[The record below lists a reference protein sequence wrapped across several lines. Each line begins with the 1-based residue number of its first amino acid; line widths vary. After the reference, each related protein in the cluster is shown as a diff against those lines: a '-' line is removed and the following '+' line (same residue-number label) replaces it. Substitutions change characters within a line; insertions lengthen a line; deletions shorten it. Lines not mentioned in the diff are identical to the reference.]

1 MIQLYCEEKEE
12 NLLRLTIQQALQK
25 EIHFTTYIPLSTQ
38 TTQPPTN
45 QPTSPLQLVLIPK
58 SSILLIR
65 QILKRM
71 HSIFIFGLGNSRAG
85 NLVAFGIAP
94 HQSNA

>member
-1 MIQLYCEEKEE
+1 M
-12 NLLRLTIQQALQK
+12 QALQK
-25 EIHFTTYIPLSTQ
+25 EIRFTTYIPLPTLPPNLPLTNLP
-38 TTQPPTN
+38 TTA
-45 QPTSPLQLVLIPK
+45 LVLIPK

-65 QILKRM
+65 QILKSM

>member
-1 MIQLYCEEKEE
+1 MIQLYCKEE
-12 NLLRLTIQQALQK
+12 EEDLLRVTIQQALQK
-25 EIHFTTYIPLSTQ
+25 EIRFTTYIQLPTQ
-38 TTQPPTN
+38 TNNPPTN
-45 QPTSPLQLVLIPK
+45 QPTSLLQLVLIPK

-65 QILKRM
+65 QILKSM

-85 NLVAFGIAP
+85 NLVAFGIAA

>member
-25 EIHFTTYIPLSTQ
+25 KIRFTTCIPLP
-38 TTQPPTN
+38 TQPPTH
-45 QPTSPLQLVLIPK
+45 QPLTSPLQLVLIPK

-65 QILKRM
+65 QILKSM
-71 HSIFIFGLGNSRAG
+71 HSIFILGLGNSRAG
-85 NLVAFGIAP
+85 NLVAFGIAA

>member
-1 MIQLYCEEKEE
+1 MIQLYCEEEE
-12 NLLRLTIQQALQK
+12 EHLFTSYDTTSLTK
-25 EIHFTTYIPLSTQ
+25 RNSFHNMYTTIYP
-38 TTQPPTN
+38 TTKPPTN
-45 QPTSPLQLVLIPK
+45 QPTSLLQLVLIPK

>member
-1 MIQLYCEEKEE
+1 MIQLHCKEE
-12 NLLRLTIQQALQK
+12 EDLSRFTIQQALQK
-25 EIHFTTYIPLSTQ
+25 RNSFHNMYTTTYPPTK
-38 TTQPPTN
+38 PPTN

>member
-1 MIQLYCEEKEE
+1 MIQLYCKKH
-12 NLLRLTIQQALQK
+12 LFTGYDTTSLTK
-25 EIHFTTYIPLSTQ
+25 RNSFHNMYTTTYL
-38 TTQPPTN
+38 TQPPN
-45 QPTSPLQLVLIPK
+45 PQPTSLLHLVLIPK

>member
-1 MIQLYCEEKEE
+1 MIQLYCE
-12 NLLRLTIQQALQK
+12 TIQVLQK
-25 EIHFTTYIPLSTQ
+25 DIRFTTYIPLP
-38 TTQPPTN
+38 TQPLNLLPTN
-45 QPTSPLQLVLIPK
+45 LPTTALVLIPK

-65 QILKRM
+65 QILKSM